1 MAEFSLKVRRYQ
13 PDTGGEDGPP
23 APYWQEF
30 DVDLDPTLSVL
41 DGLLQVKDRVDGS
54 LAVRCSC
61 RAAICGSCGVKING
75 QSTLACKTMLE
86 EAHGQANRRRRG
98 GEREAPTA
106 PGRGAEEAVLEDAR
120 EGVAGQVDSG
130 PSANPIVVEPMGNM
144 PVIKDLVVDME
155 STHWKKIRRVT
166 PWLLPEGEPP
176 EREYVVPPES
186 MIDVT
191 QSMACIQCGACVSAC
206 LSMEADPDFI
216 GPAALAKAYRFVG
229 DPRDSQKRERLY
241 DLAQDPHGIY
251 DCTHCFNCIDACPKG
266 VAPMDQIMRLRR
278 AATAENEIDDVNNGH
293 RHEAAFAKIIEKKG
307 TLDEALLL
315 QESYAQGVKGK
326 LRPTKGAIG
335 GLIGSIP
342 TALRG
347 IRTGKMRSLPKLIPG
362 VHAKLPDG
370 AQDHVKRIYSHAEE
384 HGEELNLYIKGEEPE
399 QEGVP
404 EAAIEPE
411 PDEAEFEGTPQRS
424 QEPAP
429 QEPQG

>member
-1 MAEFSLKVRRYQ
+1 MAGFTLKVRRFQ
-13 PDTGGEDGPP
+13 PESGEG
-23 APYWQEF
+23 PYWERF

-41 DGLLQVKDRVDGS
+41 DGLLQAKDREDGS

-86 EAHGQANRRRRG
+86 EAQSYAESHAVASNG
-98 GEREAPTA
+98 GDETKADGKTT
-106 PGRGAEEAVLEDAR
+106 
-120 EGVAGQVDSG
+120 
-130 PSANPIVVEPMGNM
+130 IVVEPMGNM
-144 PVIKDLVVDME
+144 PVIKDLVTDME

-166 PWLLPEGEPP
+166 PWLLPEGDPP

-229 DPRDSQKRERLY
+229 DPRDSEKRERLN

-251 DCTHCFNCIDACPKG
+251 DCTHCFSCIDACPKG

-278 AATAENEIDDVNNGH
+278 AASDEEGIVDQNNGH
-293 RHEAAFAKIIEKKG
+293 NHEVAFTRIIEKKG

-315 QESYAQGVKGK
+315 QESYAPGIKGK
-326 LRPTKGAIG
+326 LIPKPAAIKG
-335 GLIGSIP
+335 LLESIP
-342 TALRG
+342 TAIRGLRS
-347 IRTGKMRSLPKLIPG
+347 GKMRSLPKLIPG
-362 VHAKLPDG
+362 VHPKLPDG
-370 AQDHVKRIYSHAEE
+370 AQDHVKRIYAHAEE
-384 HGEELNLYIKGEEPE
+384 HEIELNLYIRGEEPDE
-399 QEGVP
+399 TAP
-404 EAAIEPE
+404 EAEIQPPETIE
-411 PDEAEFEGTPQRS
+411 EAAAGPGADTGLSPGAGS
-424 QEPAP
+424 
-429 QEPQG
+429 